1 MTLEI
6 IAKKLED
13 KGIAINYDS
22 KIRGNQK
29 IELSEYPITISL
41 ENNNNIVISR
51 IVNNSMNVSKR
62 DLNNFDLEDI
72 LKKFIPNYK

>member
-13 KGIAINYDS
+13 KGIAINYDF

-29 IELSEYPITISL
+29 IELSDYPITISL
-41 ENNNNIVISR
+41 ENNNIVISR